1 MGEGQEMASLTWNDL
16 RPEGLGAVPLGK
28 EFKALETIESET
40 TGGEVGDGEGNNGE
54 GLENV

>member
-28 EFKALETIESET
+28 EFKALETIESVT
-40 TGGEVGDGEGNNGE
+40 TGGQVWDGEGNDWG
-54 GLENV
+54 GV